1 MRYFP
6 AFLDIRDRKVIVIG
20 GNLSAL
26 KKAELMFRAGARV
39 CVLNSKSEKSTEVI
53 PVNTPYEIFDRH
65 WEPSDFADTVI
76 IISAISDEEENTSI
90 AHYAKL
96 NGSLFNAVDK
106 PKISNFTT
114 PAIVE
119 RGDIV
124 IGVSTGGIAPV
135 LARRVRL
142 AIDSALPENLDLI
155 ANGEKDSMSCIKDT
169 YEPFRVNLEEK
180 LTSVDISETR
190 ELKNLGIHPDTGRPV
205 TVRLTK
211 YGPTIQ
217 MGTKEDEEKPKW
229 AALTYEQKK
238 NIDGITMDDA
248 IRLFALPEKIGVHN
262 KEDIF
267 INIGPFGPYLKWGK
281 TNVSVRGQD
290 IFTIEEDE
298 AIELIKEKLE
308 IDANR
313 DIKIFEESGIK
324 VLNGRFGPYI
334 TNGKVNAKIP
344 KDVDPKSLDENTCI
358 ELIKNAP
365 KRKFR
370 RKFRAKKTT

>member
-1 MRYFP
+1 M
-6 AFLDIRDRKVIVIG
+6 
-20 GNLSAL
+20 
-26 KKAELMFRAGARV
+26 
-39 CVLNSKSEKSTEVI
+39 
-53 PVNTPYEIFDRH
+53 
-65 WEPSDFADTVI
+65 
-76 IISAISDEEENTSI
+76 
-90 AHYAKL
+90 
-96 NGSLFNAVDK
+96 
-106 PKISNFTT
+106 
-114 PAIVE
+114 
-119 RGDIV
+119 
-124 IGVSTGGIAPV
+124 
-135 LARRVRL
+135 
-142 AIDSALPENLDLI
+142 
-155 ANGEKDSMSCIKDT
+155 
-169 YEPFRVNLEEK
+169 
-180 LTSVDISETR
+180 
-190 ELKNLGIHPDTGRPV
+190 
-205 TVRLTK
+205 TVRLTR

-238 NIDGITMDDA
+238 NIDSITMDDA
-248 IRLFALPEKIGVHN
+248 IRLFALPEKIGTH
-262 KEDIF
+262 KQEDIF
-267 INIGPFGPYLKWGK
+267 VNIGPFGPYLKWGK

-290 IFTIEEDE
+290 IFAIEEAE

-344 KDVDPKSLDENTCI
+344 KDVEPKDLDEDTCK